1 MINGCWLR
9 PTIRF
14 SVQKN
19 WGDVKCFFRVAS
31 MKDGKDS
38 VKNFK
43 NLAPIFFIVLKSI
56 VKLKT
61 VIEDDFKG

>member
-1 MINGCWLR
+1 
-9 PTIRF
+9 
-14 SVQKN
+14 
-19 WGDVKCFFRVAS
+19 